1 MRRWDGFAMGQEV
14 ATSRIVTTSAVEG
27 DQLKE
32 QTKSILYQ
40 WYSYPTRSLQVLKS
54 SAEVLVNQCKSDNSI
69 QPTSLTQ
76 SMAVLD
82 AAFQVADG
90 VVC

>member
-14 ATSRIVTTSAVEG
+14 ATSRIVTTSAVEA
-27 DQLKE
+27 DQPEE

-40 WYSYPTRSLQVLKS
+40 WYPTRSLQVLKS